1 MRNYDLIAVED
12 LQVRNLARNSKLAK
26 SILDAA
32 WSAFITILESVAVK
46 RGVHVVKVAPHN
58 TSQDCSGCGTKVSKA
73 LSVRTHCCPKCNLI
87 LDRDENA
94 AINILIKALQA
105 VGLIVSVGGG
115 QGVAQ
120 PVKPEA
126 WGFQGVQL
134 SLF

>member
-58 TSQDCSGCGTKVSKA
+58 TSQNCSGCGVKVPKT
-73 LSVRTHCCPKCNLI
+73 LSVRIHSCPKCGLTM
-87 LDRDENA
+87 DRDENS
-94 AINILIKALQA
+94 AIIILYKALQA
-105 VGLIVSVGGG
+105 VGLIVSAGGG
-115 QGVAQ
+115 LVKRQ
-120 PVKPEA
+120 PVKPET
-126 WGFQGVQL
+126 WGFSGVQL
-134 SLF
+134 ALF